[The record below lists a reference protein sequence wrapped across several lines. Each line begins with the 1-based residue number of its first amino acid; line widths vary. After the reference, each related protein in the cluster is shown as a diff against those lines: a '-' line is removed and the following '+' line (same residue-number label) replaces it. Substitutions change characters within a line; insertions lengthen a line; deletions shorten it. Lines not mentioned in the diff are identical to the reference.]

1 MKTLAIASQK
11 GGTGKSTTSIHI
23 SSAATKAGLKVL
35 LVDAD
40 HNSSSALFWGKERE
54 VSEPL
59 VVTAFPEDSED
70 MDIEESEL
78 IEKLDFFKEAGE
90 NEDYDLMVIDCPPY
104 VNKLAIY
111 ATSMADLTIIP
122 VRPKFNDLQTLYK
135 TISRVEKPI
144 GVLLSQCQPKING
157 MESGKTQEARRLI
170 EENGISVVPVQIT
183 NRESYSDSL
192 NGGCSVLEYE
202 PKGKASEEVLQL
214 WDWVKN
220 EMGIKC
226 NLNKGGH

>member
-1 MKTLAIASQK
+1 MKILAIASQK

-40 HNSSSALFWGKERE
+40 HNSSSALFWGRERNE
-54 VSEPL
+54 DEPL
-59 VVTAFPEDSED
+59 VVTAFPEDSD
-70 MDIEESEL
+70 KIDIEESEL

-90 NEDYDLMVIDCPPY
+90 NDGYDLMVIDCPPY
-104 VNKLAIY
+104 VNKLAIH
-111 ATSMADLTIIP
+111 ATSMADFTIIP

-135 TISRVEKPI
+135 TISRVEKPFNI
-144 GVLLSQCQPKING
+144 LLSQCQPKVSGI
-157 MESGKTQEARRLI
+157 ESGKTQEARRLI
-170 EENGISVVPVQIT
+170 EENEMIVVPVQIT

-192 NGGCSVLEYE
+192 NGGYSVLEYE

-214 WDWVKN
+214 WNWIKK
-220 EMGIKC
+220 EM
-226 NLNKGGH
+226 NLGEV